1 MIVANNEREQLWE
14 ERVGQWKA
22 SGLSQRAF
30 AMEHGYSLSQVGY
43 WIRRL
48 GKLQTEPAL
57 LPVRVA
63 AAPSLT
69 TGITLRGELGWTL
82 NLPAD
87 VPASWL
93 ADLLRAL

>member
-1 MIVANNEREQLWE
+1 MANNEREQLWQ
-14 ERVGQWKA
+14 ERVAQWKA

-48 GKLQTEPAL
+48 GKLQSVPAL

-63 AAPSLT
+63 ATPSVT
-69 TGITLRGELGWTL
+69 TGITLKGELGWTL
-82 NLPAD
+82 NLPVD
-87 VPASWL
+87 VSVSWL
-93 ADLLRAL
+93 ADLLHAL